1 MPEIIIQD
9 GEFPTIIREY
19 ELGIAKGENT
29 FNLTLDTLKKINN
42 YGKTKGSLLRR
53 GVPQHQLSHW
63 YTRLAAALTHFAA
76 TPLSINEKMLY
87 ALAIRKPEIVYAFAA
102 SGYQGTAHLIHL
114 CAQVS
119 EGTNFQYDRNTLL
132 LMLSMLSIN
141 DLPIEMLNAAA
152 NLPPEHYFILS
163 MGWLSE
169 RAVISQQG
177 ENNRTYLIET
187 SDKYA
192 DIDIQADALPPLAK
206 VWMYCTYADTP
217 NKHKI
222 KIQLNK
228 ISRKLIAKYNVDLKP
243 VTYKKKAK
251 PTVLVINEYFQN
263 NHAMYRCYAPK
274 LRSLKEDFNLIG
286 LADETVIDKKAR
298 DIYNYIKAENYDGMP
313 FAKVVQTIKKIKPD
327 IIYYPSVGMRWW
339 VLMLANLRLAPIQV
353 AGLGHPATTRSDVID
368 YVYTGYQEGNLET
381 MYSERILTTPHVFEA
396 DPHPL
401 QKDVLNE
408 LGTEPQENNKNKNKI
423 NIAINAK
430 VMKLSYRLL
439 NICKRLR
446 ENTEKEIVFHF
457 FPGEVGIYDDG
468 IRANLKRELP
478 NCIIYP
484 TANYLDFMRKLSRCS
499 ICLAAF
505 PFGNTNSTVDA
516 CILRIPVVAHFGPE
530 IPAQSDKLVMRKA
543 NYPSWMVS
551 DNDEDYYR
559 AAKRLI
565 DEYFS
570 GYDIKKYLLDSATAD
585 EIQGRD
591 MHKYRY
597 FRDFL
602 VYVKNNHDVLLNSED
617 RVFTWE
623 EGIDQRL
630 ELSAEPTSD

>member
-1 MPEIIIQD
+1 MQEITIQD
-9 GEFPTIIREY
+9 AEFPTIIMEY
-19 ELGIAKGENT
+19 ESSIAKGEDS
-29 FNLTLDTLKKINN
+29 FNSTLDTLKKIHI

-53 GVPQHQLSHW
+53 QVPEHQLEHW
-63 YTRLAAALTHFAA
+63 YTRLAAALTRFAA
-76 TPLSINEKMLY
+76 SPLSINEKMLHG
-87 ALAIRKPEIVYAFAA
+87 LAQRKAEIVYVFAA
-102 SGYQGTAHLIHL
+102 SGYRGTAHLIHL
-114 CAQVS
+114 CAQES
-119 EGTNFQYDRNTLL
+119 ENRNFTYDRNTLL

-141 DLPIEMLNAAA
+141 DLPIEMLKAAE
-152 NLPPEHYFILS
+152 NLPPEQYFILS

-177 ENNRTYLIET
+177 ENNRTYLIDT
-187 SDKYA
+187 SDKYS
-192 DIDIQADALPPLAK
+192 DIDIEVDAISTLAK
-206 VWMYCTYADTP
+206 VWMYCTYADSP
-217 NKHKI
+217 NKHRI
-222 KIQLNK
+222 KIPLNK
-228 ISRKLIAKYNVDLKP
+228 LLRKFMTKQNINVKS
-243 VTYKKKAK
+243 VAYTKKTK
-251 PTVLVINEYFQN
+251 PTLLVINEYFQS

-286 LADETVIDKKAR
+286 LADEKVIDKKAS
-298 DIYNYIKAENYDGMP
+298 DVFNYIKAENYDGMP
-313 FAKVVQTIKKIKPD
+313 LAKIVQTIKKIKPD

-439 NICKRLR
+439 NICKRLC

-484 TANYLDFMRKLSRCS
+484 TSNYLDFMRKLSRCS

-516 CILRIPVVAHFGPE
+516 CILRIPVVANFGPE
-530 IPAQSDKLVMRKA
+530 IPGQSDKLVMRKA

-551 DNDEDYYR
+551 DNDEDYFR

-570 GYDIKKYLLDSATAD
+570 GNDIKKYLLDSATAE
-585 EIQGRD
+585 EIQGQD

-630 ELSAEPTSD
+630 ELSAESTSD

>member
-1 MPEIIIQD
+1 MPEITIQD

-87 ALAIRKPEIVYAFAA
+87 ALSLRKPEIVYAFAA
-102 SGYQGTAHLIHL
+102 SGYKGTAHLIHL
-114 CAQVS
+114 CAKVS
-119 EGTNFQYDRNTLL
+119 EGSNFQYDRNTLL

-192 DIDIQADALPPLAK
+192 DIDIQADSLIPLAQADSIIPLAK

-228 ISRKLIAKYNVDLKP
+228 ILRKFIAKYNVDLKP

-251 PTVLVINEYFQN
+251 PTVLVINEYFQKT
-263 NHAMYRCYAPK
+263 HAMYRCYAPL
-274 LRSLKEDFNLIG
+274 LRSLKDDFNLIG
-286 LADETVIDKKAR
+286 LADEQVIDKSDR
-298 DIYNYIKAENYDGMP
+298 EIFSYIKAENYDGMP
-313 FAKVVQTIKKIKPD
+313 FAKLVQTINKIKPD

-339 VLMLANLRLAPIQV
+339 VVMLANLRLAPIQV
-353 AGLGHPATTRSDVID
+353 ASLGHPATTQSDAID
-368 YVYTGYQEGNLET
+368 YMYAGAQEGNLDEI
-381 MYSERILTTPHVFEA
+381 YSERTLTTPYYFEA
-396 DPHPL
+396 APHPL
-401 QKDVLNE
+401 QKKILHE
-408 LGTEPQENNKNKNKI
+408 LEAEPKPKDRNKI

-430 VMKLSYRLL
+430 VMKLSYRMM
-439 NICKRLR
+439 NVCKRLSQ
-446 ENTEKEIVFHF
+446 NTEKEIIFHF
-457 FPGEVGIYDDG
+457 FPGEVGIFDDG
-468 IRANLKRELP
+468 IRANLRRELP
-478 NCIIYP
+478 NCIVYSS
-484 TANYLDFMRKLSRCS
+484 ANYLDFMRNLSNCDIS
-499 ICLAAF
+499 LAAF

-516 CILRIPVVAHFGPE
+516 CVLRMPVVAHFGSE
-530 IPAQSDKLVMRKA
+530 MGAQSDRLVMQSAR
-543 NYPSWMVS
+543 YPEWMINN
-551 DNDEDYYR
+551 NDEDYYQ
-559 AAKRLI
+559 AVKRLV

-570 GYDIKKYLLDSATAD
+570 GVDIKNYLKDAI
-585 EIQGRD
+585 EIDKFNGE
-591 MHKYRY
+591 KLPEYSF
-597 FRDFL
+597 FRDLLFHIHE
-602 VYVKNNHDVLLNSED
+602 NHQEIIASNTKIVDWGKIHGK
-617 RVFTWE
+617 F
-623 EGIDQRL
+623 
-630 ELSAEPTSD
+630 A